1 MVPGKSV
8 IEEEDNFL
16 AVTLLLVVDL
26 INGHFSGCYVGK
38 VLALLLSSIA
48 ILVKLYCV
56 LFWSLAVL

>member
-26 INGHFSGCYVGK
+26 INGHFSGC
-38 VLALLLSSIA
+38 
-48 ILVKLYCV
+48 
-56 LFWSLAVL
+56 